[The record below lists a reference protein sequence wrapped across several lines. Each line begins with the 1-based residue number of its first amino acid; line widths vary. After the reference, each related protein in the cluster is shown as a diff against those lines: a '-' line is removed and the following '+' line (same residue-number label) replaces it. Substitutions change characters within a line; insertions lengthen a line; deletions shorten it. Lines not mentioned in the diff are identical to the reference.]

1 MCKVILNDANKNV
14 EFIIYNHLFSKNN
27 YKFTV
32 SQLVEELRQYNLE
45 LSQEFVQTEVDAF
58 IQSGLV
64 NQSFRSY
71 SVCGR

>member
-32 SQLVEELRQYNLE
+32 AQLVEELRQYNLE
-45 LSQEFVQTEVDAF
+45 LSQEFVQTEIDTF

-64 NQSFRSY
+64 DQGFRRY